1 MTLTRY
7 KRLSLQNTG
16 QFSKYIPLH
25 WAVPCEQRVRM
36 AFSVYQVS
44 DVVGLFTR

>member
-7 KRLSLQNTG
+7 KRLIYKIKGNFLSIFL
-16 QFSKYIPLH
+16 
-25 WAVPCEQRVRM
+25 WAEPCEQRVHM

-44 DVVGLFTR
+44 GVVGLFTR

>member
-7 KRLSLQNTG
+7 KRLIYKIQGNLLSIFL
-16 QFSKYIPLH
+16 

-36 AFSVYQVS
+36 AFSVYNTKSVA
-44 DVVGLFTR
+44 